1 MLCPLCQFCQ
11 VVSDLGEDPC
21 LYFALLLCGL
31 PMAVAVRSTARS
43 KYNIEVENVKISRI
57 TRETVFTVFRAPI
70 LEMSWPA
77 PAAPCAHSARW
88 LMKCRCRG
96 GESDAQATPSKSKSE
111 NEILIEENIALKY
124 LQAI

>member
-43 KYNIEVENVKISRI
+43 KYNIEVIKNISMTQSRSNVIPIFRGPI
-57 TRETVFTVFRAPI
+57 WETS
-70 LEMSWPA
+70 LPA
-77 PAAPCAHSARW
+77 PVAPCAHSARW
-88 LMKCRCRG
+88 LMKFRCRG
-96 GESDAQATPSKSKSE
+96 GNAQAAFSEPKSE
-111 NEILIEENIALKY
+111 NENLLE
-124 LQAI
+124 

>member
-43 KYNIEVENVKISRI
+43 KYNIEVIK
-57 TRETVFTVFRAPI
+57 TF
-70 LEMSWPA
+70 
-77 PAAPCAHSARW
+77 
-88 LMKCRCRG
+88 
-96 GESDAQATPSKSKSE
+96 Q
-111 NEILIEENIALKY
+111 
-124 LQAI
+124 